1 MRVSERE
8 RERKLLRSP
17 IKTVEKKAAEERRE
31 RERELWK
38 SPIKQDQHIAAE
50 VKSESK
56 NC

>member
-1 MRVSERE
+1 MSERE

-17 IKTVEKKAAEERRE
+17 IKTVEKKSAEERV
-31 RERELWK
+31 RELWK
-38 SPIKQDQHIAAE
+38 SPIKQDQHIPAE